1 MRDRGYK
8 RFEEIVAEDGEKYFI
23 QVNKETGAFLA
34 RIPNPDPDRKC
45 HPLAVFEGKD
55 LEQVRADLKAW
66 LKDNATLNWEPVVII
81 KGREK
86 RWGSSPSKT
95 SLDLDYKRF
104 FRAKRKN
111 GSFIWKHFNTSNG
124 TPGPNTDEVYLTED
138 RKVLTYTDELW
149 LGLETISELMR
160 QMNQR
165 IHELIERNEIEG
177 MLVAIAQ
184 KGTRALLGPTKQ
196 EVEQEPT
203 ALGTAADLVKEGQ

>member
-1 MRDRGYK
+1 MSRSYGYK
-8 RFEEIVAEDGEKYFI
+8 RFEEIVDEDGEKYFI

-34 RIPNPDPDRKC
+34 RIPNPDPDRK
-45 HPLAVFEGKD
+45 HHALAVFEGKD

-66 LKDNATLNWEPVVII
+66 LKDNATLKWEPVVII

-104 FRAKRKN
+104 FRAQRKD
-111 GSFIWKHFNTSNG
+111 GSFIWKHFNSNNG

-138 RKVLTYTDELW
+138 RKVLKYSDQLW

-160 QMNQR
+160 QMNDR
-165 IHELIERNEIEG
+165 IQGLIDSNEIEG
-177 MLVAIAQ
+177 MLIAISQ
-184 KGTRALLGPTKQ
+184 RGTRALLGP
-196 EVEQEPT
+196 
-203 ALGTAADLVKEGQ
+203 KEEKAEAKA